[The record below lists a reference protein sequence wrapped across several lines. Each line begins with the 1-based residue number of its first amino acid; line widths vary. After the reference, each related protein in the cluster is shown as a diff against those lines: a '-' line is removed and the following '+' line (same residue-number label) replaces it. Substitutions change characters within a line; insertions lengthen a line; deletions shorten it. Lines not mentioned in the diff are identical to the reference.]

1 MQQMAL
7 YQQLAAAQQLGGD
20 VQYALLAQQQ
30 QQAVAAAGEA
40 ELPDLVIPHMFIVV
54 LPVHLHTGW
63 CAACLPDGFVALPPW
78 YLWPDLTTLCHACCY
93 PQQTSQS
100 LKR

>member
-40 ELPDLVIPHMFIVV
+40 ELPDLVIPHMFSVV

-63 CAACLPDGFVALPPW
+63 CSLPACLMVLWHCHHGISGQISPRCVMPVAIPNRP
-78 YLWPDLTTLCHACCY
+78 HKA
-93 PQQTSQS
+93 
-100 LKR
+100 